1 MSADSASSQINELIF
16 DGLIDLDS
24 NLNYRPRL
32 AKDWTEYEEAYLA
45 LNFDFELNGKKL
57 KNGYLWKKF
66 ILDELKKN
74 VRWFKNIEKI
84 EILYGEEKLEELLVK
99 SKKIG
104 IPDSKIHYIVNIPD
118 RIKFTLQKVDQ
129 DFFKPIFE
137 VLGESYK
144 TNFPYLK
151 FAKFENKDQQYFT
164 KKRLKNILQ
173 VAEHNPVIVFKLRQG
188 IKFHDGK
195 ELDANDVIFTYEAI
209 MNPENISPRRS
220 DYEPIKEAKV
230 LGKHEIKFVYKR
242 LFSSALNSW
251 TMGILPEHL
260 LNKKALQ
267 KEFFK
272 KSIVNG
278 KIKKISIPINK

>member
-1 MSADSASSQINELIF
+1 MLTKKLIIITPIGITFFLIQSFFWVPTYDGQAQKNKNRLSQYIQGSIGDAEILNPILSADSASSQINELIF

-118 RIKFTLQKVDQ
+118 RIKFTLQKV
-129 DFFKPIFE
+129 
-137 VLGESYK
+137 
-144 TNFPYLK
+144 
-151 FAKFENKDQQYFT
+151 
-164 KKRLKNILQ
+164 
-173 VAEHNPVIVFKLRQG
+173 
-188 IKFHDGK
+188 
-195 ELDANDVIFTYEAI
+195 
-209 MNPENISPRRS
+209 
-220 DYEPIKEAKV
+220 
-230 LGKHEIKFVYKR
+230 
-242 LFSSALNSW
+242 
-251 TMGILPEHL
+251 
-260 LNKKALQ
+260 
-267 KEFFK
+267 
-272 KSIVNG
+272 
-278 KIKKISIPINK
+278 